1 MNRSKNARPTAAI
14 RRGPGTVR
22 IIGGA
27 WKRRVLPVVEVE
39 GLRPTPDRVRE
50 TLFNWL
56 NHVFGGDLRGLSVLD
71 LFAGSGALGFEAA
84 SRGATDVVLVESNP
98 LAIASLEAAR
108 SMLDATG
115 IDIRQGD
122 ATATA
127 RALRE
132 AGRQFDLVLLDPPFG
147 RRWIEIALPL
157 AAALCKPSGCIYV
170 EAEAAMSEATWAA
183 FDLELYRADKAGE
196 VFYHLLRRNKKNEKE
211 TAMLVAVYPGTFD
224 PLTRGHE
231 DLVRRASKLC
241 QRLVVGVADSRNKH
255 PFFTLEERV
264 DIARE
269 VLSHYPNVTVA
280 GFSGLLKHFVEE
292 HEATV
297 VIRGLRA
304 VSDFEFEFQMAAM
317 NRYQMPSVETVFLT
331 PSDQYMFISGT
342 IVREIAILG
351 GDVSKFTF
359 PSVEKWLKEKVRD
372 SAA

>member
-1 MNRSKNARPTAAI
+1 M
-14 RRGPGTVR
+14 
-22 IIGGA
+22 
-27 WKRRVLPVVEVE
+27 
-39 GLRPTPDRVRE
+39 
-50 TLFNWL
+50 
-56 NHVFGGDLRGLSVLD
+56 
-71 LFAGSGALGFEAA
+71 
-84 SRGATDVVLVESNP
+84 
-98 LAIASLEAAR
+98 
-108 SMLDATG
+108 M
-115 IDIRQGD
+115 
-122 ATATA
+122 
-127 RALRE
+127 
-132 AGRQFDLVLLDPPFG
+132 
-147 RRWIEIALPL
+147 
-157 AAALCKPSGCIYV
+157 
-170 EAEAAMSEATWAA
+170 
-183 FDLELYRADKAGE
+183 
-196 VFYHLLRRNKKNEKE
+196 
-211 TAMLVAVYPGTFD
+211 VAVYPGTFD

-241 QRLVVGVADSRNKH
+241 QRLVVGVADSRNKR

-304 VSDFEFEFQMAAM
+304 VSDFEFEFQMAGM

-359 PSVEKWLKEKVRD
+359 PSVEKWLKEKVRHPEP
-372 SAA
+372 